1 MNLFLGEAI
10 PRPPDFTLYAKIYHN
25 VFIAMPKSLASS
37 RTEKTKERGGSWQKT
52 VLIGRTQLMNY
63 MLAGVSLFHGGAT
76 SLRYGMR

>member
-10 PRPPDFTLYAKIYHN
+10 PRPPDFTPYAKIYHN

-52 VLIGRTQLMNY
+52 VL
-63 MLAGVSLFHGGAT
+63 F
-76 SLRYGMR
+76 